1 MPGPGGGGHGGG
13 FGGGGHGGGF
23 GGGHGGG
30 HGGRGGGFYHG
41 PGGPRRGG
49 CFFFP
54 FYMGGG
60 CLSALVAP
68 LVCLM
73 LAVVLLIGFVAG
85 GFGTLAKGGTVRYS
99 EEKMQDYANR
109 QYQAIYNPSSTTYE
123 DNVLIVLTLNEDMQT
138 YYCIGWVGDNLRSDV
153 NNLFGDEYTKLGN
166 AVQSSVN
173 GSGYQ
178 YSLGA
183 NLASVAEKMQAAIE
197 NLRLTDVYRSDKAE
211 SHTAGK
217 VYNYSSKANF
227 NTETVDTALAGFTE
241 ATDISMSIV
250 VADSADVFG
259 KSLNTAAIFALLLS
273 VVLLVWAVVGI
284 VRYVRR
290 KNGAGQY

>member
-13 FGGGGHGGGF
+13 FGGGGHGGGHGGGF

-30 HGGRGGGFYHG
+30 FGGRSGGFHHG
-41 PGGPRRGG
+41 PRGPRRGG
-49 CFFFP
+49 CFFSP

-60 CLSALVAP
+60 CLGALLAP
-68 LVCLM
+68 LICAV

-99 EEKMQDYANR
+99 EEKMQDYAKR
-109 QYQAIYNPSSTTYE
+109 QYPAIYDPSGTTYE
-123 DNVLIVLTLNEDMQT
+123 DNLLIVLTLNEDMQT
-138 YYCIGWVGDNLRSDV
+138 YYCIGWVGDNLCSDV
-153 NNLFGDEYTKLGN
+153 NNLFGDEYTRLGN
-166 AVQSSVN
+166 AVQSSIN

-183 NLASVAEKMQAAIE
+183 DLASVAEKMQAAIE
-197 NLRLTDVYRSDKAE
+197 DLRVEDVYRSDKAE

-217 VYNYSSKANF
+217 VYNYSAKAEF
-227 NTETVDTALAGFTE
+227 NAETVDTALADFTE
-241 ATDISMSIV
+241 ATGISMSIV

-259 KSLNTAAIFALLLS
+259 RSLNTAAIIALLLS
-273 VVLLVWAVVGI
+273 VVLLALAVVGI

-290 KNGAGQY
+290 RNT